1 MTRRHLESALL
12 ASALIEN
19 GLRSIFR
26 ITRIRFQRTLYPP
39 DYQGNVDN
47 SPAPPLCSECGLECC
62 TSEKCKNGYKSK
74 FQYSELPIYE
84 QDDFG
89 VHTLRFSADGRQLIA
104 GSANTSVRVGLKRQ
118 TKITCYGS

>member
-39 DYQGNVDN
+39 DYQSAPDAYSSKN
-47 SPAPPLCSECGLECC
+47 PAPPLCCECGSACCNSERCKSTSKGRLHYLE
-62 TSEKCKNGYKSK
+62 S
-74 FQYSELPIYE
+74 PIYE
-84 QDDFG
+84 EDDYG

-104 GSANTSVRVGLKRQ
+104 GFANTSVRVGH
-118 TKITCYGS
+118 TTYS